1 MLEPWK
7 CENEPDVFELVKTHQ
22 IRSHSGTCWKY
33 NKIKYSFSYRY
44 ILTGKAI
51 IEKPLEAGQDI
62 DDKNEIQMCRKTLLK
77 KVSCY
82 LDSHLNP
89 PKKKYRSK
97 IDRSIAQSWNVS
109 RASSCCWWWS
119 YSSSLSKDYYFD
131 LNLKRNSKSCFV
143 NNYFNDRL
151 KTWNAN
157 VDIQRVFDEYK
168 RVTYMCSYFSQ
179 IKDQC
184 SQSKRKQLRRLFRT
198 ICIIMKQ
205 WK

>member
-1 MLEPWK
+1 
-7 CENEPDVFELVKTHQ
+7 
-22 IRSHSGTCWKY
+22 
-33 NKIKYSFSYRY
+33 
-44 ILTGKAI
+44 
-51 IEKPLEAGQDI
+51 
-62 DDKNEIQMCRKTLLK
+62 MCRKILLK
-77 KVSCY
+77 KVNCY

-89 PKKKYRSK
+89 PKKTYRSK
-97 IDRSIAQSWNVS
+97 TGRFCTTIAQSWNVS
-109 RASSCCWWWS
+109 RASSCWWWWS

-131 LNLKRNSKSCFV
+131 LNLKGNSKSCLA

-179 IKDQC
+179 SKDEC
-184 SQSKRKQLRRLFRT
+184 SQSKRKQLKRLFRT